1 MYPVE
6 TTASE
11 QLVKYPSTPS
21 WNHISTWNLHNGDKT
36 ETGPVVLGGFSLQDD
51 SDLME
56 EDSFTGVERS
66 LKAWEAATVDIY
78 NKNEGYVMDSI
89 LYALLPPKDSRF
101 TVVPERFA
109 PRPSFSLSFSIS
121 KSSDVTDTTKSKRN
135 RKRQREGGD
144 TEERTAPGSIG
155 TYLHHR
161 MQRSL
166 VWSKKE
172 DEMLMT
178 LVMQFGPSWLF
189 ICWVFL
195 QEQLNHRSRQRAHC
209 SQRWSFLQ
217 RSNTP
222 VSGAIPAEAKYL
234 FIPYRVLSA
243 TVNIFAKEPAESVS
257 HTSTSPTMEEE
268 STGPFADL
276 FRTVKNRT
284 VTSALQQCPGLSESS
299 VAKLK
304 ERDAFF
310 AAEEADRSKRLQR
323 LMRPDHPQPPHTK
336 DLRRNSTGRTSQ
348 SQSNSAASL
357 VETKSQSGRVT
368 VRPIPL
374 QHPPNYIELRRQ
386 AIANLPLVRIT
397 IDDESKFQ
405 HLLQPNRNPQ
415 QSIVVPYEQVLSAA
429 ARIQED
435 LRRQVQ
441 SHTEPIETKIE
452 VDSVVSNSSQL
463 FGTQIEPLM
472 HETEETDDPTGFTLM
487 TESPAVVEVKNEL
500 KDLSA
505 EETLVLPMNTELVEF
520 LKTPTP
526 IEPEPEVKLP
536 ESAPVRVKYPYL
548 RLVEEIPQP
557 IENRKRLVE
566 PLPAEESMNL
576 KRQKLP
582 PSVERRLR
590 RIQPAIAP
598 HSFYHSVPQLVRSN
612 VRLLQQNLSLLKQQK
627 NPKVFQQ
634 TMGVRKEGVP
644 GEVSFMDDCDM

>member
-1 MYPVE
+1 
-6 TTASE
+6 
-11 QLVKYPSTPS
+11 
-21 WNHISTWNLHNGDKT
+21 
-36 ETGPVVLGGFSLQDD
+36 
-51 SDLME
+51 
-56 EDSFTGVERS
+56 
-66 LKAWEAATVDIY
+66 
-78 NKNEGYVMDSI
+78 
-89 LYALLPPKDSRF
+89 
-101 TVVPERFA
+101 
-109 PRPSFSLSFSIS
+109 
-121 KSSDVTDTTKSKRN
+121 
-135 RKRQREGGD
+135 
-144 TEERTAPGSIG
+144 
-155 TYLHHR
+155 
-161 MQRSL
+161 
-166 VWSKKE
+166 
-172 DEMLMT
+172 
-178 LVMQFGPSWLF
+178 
-189 ICWVFL
+189 
-195 QEQLNHRSRQRAHC
+195 
-209 SQRWSFLQ
+209 
-217 RSNTP
+217 
-222 VSGAIPAEAKYL
+222 
-234 FIPYRVLSA
+234 
-243 TVNIFAKEPAESVS
+243 
-257 HTSTSPTMEEE
+257 
-268 STGPFADL
+268 
-276 FRTVKNRT
+276 
-284 VTSALQQCPGLSESS
+284 
-299 VAKLK
+299 
-304 ERDAFF
+304 
-310 AAEEADRSKRLQR
+310 
-323 LMRPDHPQPPHTK
+323 MRPDHPQPPHTK

-526 IEPEPEVKLP
+526 MEPEPEVKLP

-634 TMGVRKEGVP
+634 TVGVRKEGVP